1 MLYGIC
7 YIVDDSHGWHGGQH
21 QNVTNT
27 NTKKS
32 PPNRHRHQHQMS
44 PPNRHQHQHQN
55 VTSKSSPAPTPKC
68 HLQIVTNTK
77 RHLQI
82 VTNTKTSPPNRHKEN
97 CLVGLVALKNFP
109 PWLKRK
115 CLAVAQHTGTHAH
128 ILTHSYTHTHTHTHI
143 PTTYI
148 HACPSQLQRLAV
160 ARALCARPAPTVL
173 VMDEALGSVPEQDE
187 VS

>member
-1 MLYGIC
+1 
-7 YIVDDSHGWHGGQH
+7 
-21 QNVTNT
+21 
-27 NTKKS
+27 
-32 PPNRHRHQHQMS
+32 
-44 PPNRHQHQHQN
+44 
-55 VTSKSSPAPTPKC
+55 
-68 HLQIVTNTK
+68 
-77 RHLQI
+77 
-82 VTNTKTSPPNRHKEN
+82 
-97 CLVGLVALKNFP
+97 LVALKNFP